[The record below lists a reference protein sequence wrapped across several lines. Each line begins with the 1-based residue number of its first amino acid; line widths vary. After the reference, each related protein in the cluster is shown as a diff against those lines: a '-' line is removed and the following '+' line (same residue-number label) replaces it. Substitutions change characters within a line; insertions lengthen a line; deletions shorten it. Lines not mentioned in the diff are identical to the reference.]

1 MRLIVVVKKN
11 VIKEDLRVKRPFF
24 KNNEKYCTADISA
37 LVPYFSPHATYLNM
51 LRNLSSASK
60 FFVIIC
66 SYSHTY
72 TNDKSAESEYE
83 FLLFAV
89 TCS

>member
-37 LVPYFSPHATYLNM
+37 LVPYFSPHATYLNNM
-51 LRNLSSASK
+51 LRNLDPSK
-60 FFVIIC
+60 NIC
-66 SYSHTY
+66 NEITM
-72 TNDKSAESEYE
+72 
-83 FLLFAV
+83 FLFNLQLLLDHELPWV
-89 TCS
+89 KGGHC

>member
-37 LVPYFSPHATYLNM
+37 LVPYFSPHATYLNNM
-51 LRNLSSASK
+51 LRNLNPSK
-60 FFVIIC
+60 KIF
-66 SYSHTY
+66 
-72 TNDKSAESEYE
+72 NEKEYQY
-83 FLLFAV
+83 LKLN
-89 TCS
+89 S

>member
-37 LVPYFSPHATYLNM
+37 LVPYFSPHATYLNNM
-51 LRNLSSASK
+51 LRNLNPSKKISEIRLTQVLSS
-60 FFVIIC
+60 
-66 SYSHTY
+66 
-72 TNDKSAESEYE
+72 
-83 FLLFAV
+83 
-89 TCS
+89 

>member
-37 LVPYFSPHATYLNM
+37 LVPYFSPHATYLNNM
-51 LRNLSSASK
+51 LRNL
-60 FFVIIC
+60 
-66 SYSHTY
+66 
-72 TNDKSAESEYE
+72 NPSEKIFNEKEYQ
-83 FLLFAV
+83 FLKLD
-89 TCS
+89 S

>member
-37 LVPYFSPHATYLNM
+37 LVPYFSPHATYLNNM
-51 LRNLSSASK
+51 LRNLNPPK
-60 FFVIIC
+60 KIF
-66 SYSHTY
+66 
-72 TNDKSAESEYE
+72 NEKEYQ
-83 FLLFAV
+83 FLKLD
-89 TCS
+89 S

>member
-37 LVPYFSPHATYLNM
+37 LVPYFSLHATYLNNM
-51 LRNLSSASK
+51 LRNL
-60 FFVIIC
+60 
-66 SYSHTY
+66 
-72 TNDKSAESEYE
+72 NPSEKIFNEKEYQ
-83 FLLFAV
+83 FLKLD
-89 TCS
+89 S

>member
-37 LVPYFSPHATYLNM
+37 LVPYFSPHATYLNNM
-51 LRNLSSASK
+51 LRNLKPSLLSK
-60 FFVIIC
+60 LLSDLSIVV
-66 SYSHTY
+66 HL
-72 TNDKSAESEYE
+72 KSGFWYKQ
-83 FLLFAV
+83 LW
-89 TCS
+89 

>member
-37 LVPYFSPHATYLNM
+37 LVPYFSPHATYLNNM
-51 LRNLSSASK
+51 LRNL
-60 FFVIIC
+60 
-66 SYSHTY
+66 
-72 TNDKSAESEYE
+72 NPSEKIFNEKEYQY
-83 FLLFAV
+83 LKLN
-89 TCS
+89 S

>member
-37 LVPYFSPHATYLNM
+37 LVPYFSPHATYLNNM
-51 LRNLSSASK
+51 LRNLNPSK
-60 FFVIIC
+60 KI
-66 SYSHTY
+66 
-72 TNDKSAESEYE
+72 SEIR
-83 FLLFAV
+83 LTQVLS
-89 TCS
+89 T